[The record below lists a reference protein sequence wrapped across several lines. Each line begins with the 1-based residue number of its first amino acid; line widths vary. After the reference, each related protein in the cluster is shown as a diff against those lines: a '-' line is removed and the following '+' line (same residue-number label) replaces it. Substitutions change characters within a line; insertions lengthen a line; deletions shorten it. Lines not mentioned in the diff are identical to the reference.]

1 MVVMVGGGR
10 CPPLLVGGLVVACIM
25 MVCNWWTLSSANLE
39 LVRQI
44 DELNEQIKICVEERD
59 LCVTQKEETK
69 KQLDASQDDARTA
82 HVKLSQVEDTLTT
95 CNTELKSFQQNEV
108 SKTVTLE
115 ALRVAKNTVTARLNA
130 QIEENKKLEEELSK
144 AKDELEKAK
153 LSMNAPQPKPVPV
166 LPMANPARLEQPTPN
181 PHLEP
186 VKLSAIEVSV
196 PGQRGMKFHGVP
208 ILPRDP
214 PGAVRLAPRYS
225 VTKIKPRYL
234 EKSENKMV
242 NIGGSQGNLVINK
255 TASSGNQVPNPQMKP
270 PPNAENVDAPD
281 GQEKDNSKIDNA
293 AEVHGDNGQES
304 EFNFNLMSD
313 MKNRDNQNK

>member
-166 LPMANPARLEQPTPN
+166 LPMA
-181 PHLEP
+181 
-186 VKLSAIEVSV
+186 
-196 PGQRGMKFHGVP
+196 
-208 ILPRDP
+208 
-214 PGAVRLAPRYS
+214 
-225 VTKIKPRYL
+225 RYL